1 MLDGGGSN
9 GTEVFSNN
17 YGQSLFD
24 AHIPELLRQLK
35 RIADELKRYNDREE
49 AKDSGE

>member
-1 MLDGGGSN
+1 MGPKFFQTITGRS
-9 GTEVFSNN
+9 F
-17 YGQSLFD
+17 FD

-49 AKDSGE
+49 AKDSEE